1 MSENIDSNLK
11 ITISFCGKTMCL
23 KGAWNLGLKL
33 LRASTPMRMKIE
45 KRVGNV
51 NDSLVKESIAL
62 NFVLSI
68 TTLRHTILRSKSF
81 ITYQILFRQE
91 SQDKIR
97 LEL

>member
-1 MSENIDSNLK
+1 
-11 ITISFCGKTMCL
+11 
-23 KGAWNLGLKL
+23 
-33 LRASTPMRMKIE
+33 MRMKIE

-97 LEL
+97 LALCRRDKSFPGKNAISSQ